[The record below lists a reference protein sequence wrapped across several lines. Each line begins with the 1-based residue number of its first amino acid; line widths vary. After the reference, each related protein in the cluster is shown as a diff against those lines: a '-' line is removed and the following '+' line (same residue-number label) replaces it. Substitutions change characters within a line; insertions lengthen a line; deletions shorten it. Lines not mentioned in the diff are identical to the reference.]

1 MGRKVIPTLKEE
13 RGAKAVDEQTTALV
27 KTLNALMEREAELF
41 LVMEREVD
49 RLRDS
54 VQLKKW
60 TQGLTIAQDLERFAV
75 KIEKADMAR
84 DRAFEGLCGS
94 LGLPPESIFAVLLSR
109 IDVRERH
116 SLEQSWRALRISVVR
131 LGTASNRL
139 RYYAEALS
147 GTLGRVLEEI
157 FPHRRGRI
165 YSRHGT
171 ATSVNDSLL
180 VDRKL

>member
-1 MGRKVIPTLKEE
+1 
-13 RGAKAVDEQTTALV
+13 VDEQTTALV
-27 KTLNALMEREAELF
+27 EALAARMERESELF
-41 LVMEREVD
+41 LVMGREVD

-54 VQLKKW
+54 VQEKKW
-60 TQGLTIAQDLERFAV
+60 GQGLAIAQGLERFAGKV
-75 KIEKADMAR
+75 EEADTAR
-84 DRAFEGLCGS
+84 DGAYAALCSTMGI
-94 LGLPPESIFAVLLSR
+94 PPDSVFSILLSR
-109 IDVRERH
+109 VSAEQRNLLENRWR
-116 SLEQSWRALRISVVR
+116 SLRTSVIH

-139 RYYAEALS
+139 RYYAEALG

-165 YSRHGT
+165 YSRRGT

>member
-1 MGRKVIPTLKEE
+1 
-13 RGAKAVDEQTTALV
+13 VDEQTTALAE
-27 KTLNALMEREAELF
+27 ALKARMERQAELF
-41 LVMEREVD
+41 LVMEQEVD

-60 TQGLTIAQDLERFAV
+60 TQALITAQGLEQFAV
-75 KIEKADMAR
+75 KVEEADMAR
-84 DRAFEGLCGS
+84 DQAFEALCGN
-94 LGLPPESIFAVLLSR
+94 LGLVNDTVFAALLSR
-109 IDVRERH
+109 LGPGER
-116 SLEQSWRALRISVVR
+116 SMLEKSWRGLRVSVVR

-139 RYYAEALS
+139 RYFAEALG
-147 GTLGRVLEEI
+147 GTLKRVLEEV

-165 YSRHGT
+165 YSRQGT

>member
-1 MGRKVIPTLKEE
+1 
-13 RGAKAVDEQTTALV
+13 VDEQTTALV
-27 KTLNALMEREAELF
+27 DALKADMERETELF
-41 LVMEREVD
+41 LVMGQEVD

-60 TQGLTIAQDLERFAV
+60 AVGLGIAQGLERVAL
-75 KIEKADMAR
+75 KIEEADAAR
-84 DRAFEGLCGS
+84 DRAYQALCDN
-94 LGLPPESIFAVLLSR
+94 LGLPRDAVFSLLLSR
-109 IDVRERH
+109 MSAEQRPP
-116 SLEQSWRALRISVVR
+116 LEQTWRDLRTSVVR

-139 RYYAEALS
+139 RYFAEALS
-147 GTLGRVLEEI
+147 GTLGRVLEEV

-165 YSRHGT
+165 YSRRGT

>member
-1 MGRKVIPTLKEE
+1 M
-13 RGAKAVDEQTTALV
+13 DEQTTALV
-27 KTLNALMEREAELF
+27 KTLKALMEREAELF

-60 TQGLTIAQDLERFAV
+60 TQGLTIAQSLERFAV
-75 KIEKADMAR
+75 KIEEADMAR
-84 DRAFEGLCGS
+84 DRAFEELCGRV
-94 LGLPPESIFAVLLSR
+94 GLPADALFAVLLSR
-109 IDVRERH
+109 LEVEERL

-139 RYYAEALS
+139 RYYAEALG
-147 GTLGRVLEEI
+147 GTLGRILEEI

-165 YSRHGT
+165 YSRRGT